1 MTLKARLI
9 LLCGIFATGLGLVS
23 ALALATLATVR
34 VNGPV
39 YRRIVTGKDLLA
51 DVRTPALGGGE
62 ALLVAQQLAD
72 ETDDAAIDQLAA
84 RAAAAREA
92 FDASLG
98 AWRATLDDGPE
109 REGLE
114 RLKQRASPFFA
125 IVESQLVPAARSG
138 KIQATQS
145 ALDTA
150 RSRYAAFTAEASAFS
165 RLLEARQAEQEKAAA
180 GIVRRD
186 SAVLWSL
193 ILAVMVAGGLLAW
206 GIVRRISRTVSGLVG
221 QTHQLVEAVGRGDLS
236 LRADPSAVD
245 LEFRP
250 TVEGVN
256 GTVEAL
262 VGPLRVT
269 AAYVERI
276 SQGDV
281 PPPVEEAWSGDLDGV
296 KRSLNRCIRAVNA
309 LVDDAGLLAAAGTA
323 GRLEVRADATRH
335 RGSFRRVV
343 DGVNATLDA
352 VIRPLREA
360 SDRIERLS
368 RGEIPDDVDGAWSG
382 EFARLRDALN
392 RCLASVRALA
402 GDAKRLA
409 EAGAE
414 GRLDVRADADRHSG
428 DFRAIVEGVNATLD
442 SVVGPLR
449 EASACVEALSR
460 GVVGRS
466 AGEGWKGDFVALR
479 AALARCQQAV
489 GALVAD
495 ATQLAGTAARGELSA
510 RADARR
516 HEGEFRRIVDG
527 LNSTLDA
534 LAAPAAA
541 AQIALERL
549 ALRDLTA
556 RVDGESQGDHAR
568 TQAALDSM
576 AAALQDALLQVRGAV
591 VAVAGASRQIASTAQ
606 AVSQGATSQ
615 AEALD
620 RTSGELGELANGT
633 REAASRADQADGL
646 AKEARTAALGGATA
660 VQRMGESMQLIRGS
674 AESTSEII
682 KDINEI
688 AFQTNLLA
696 LNAAVEAARAGDA
709 GRGFAVVA
717 EEVRSLALRS
727 KEAAR
732 KTEALIHESVE
743 QAVRGQEAT
752 RDVSARLDEIVK
764 AVAGSS
770 ERVARISELMREQV
784 RRADGLSKAMGQ
796 VDQVTQQ
803 NAASAEE
810 ASAAAEE
817 LSSQAHELEGLVGS
831 FVLEAEGRPATARLP
846 VARRE
851 AVS

>member
-1 MTLKARLI
+1 MTLKTRLI

-51 DVRTPALGGGE
+51 DVRTPALGAGE
-62 ALLVAQQLAD
+62 ALLVAQQLGD
-72 ETDDAAIDQLAA
+72 ETDDAVIDRLAD
-84 RAAAAREA
+84 RAAGARKA

-98 AWRATLDDGPE
+98 SWRSTLGQGPE
-109 REGLE
+109 RDGLD
-114 RLKQRASPFFA
+114 RLAQRAAPFFA
-125 IVESQLVPAARSG
+125 TVENRLVPAARSG
-138 KIQATQS
+138 KIQATQA
-145 ALDTA
+145 ALDRA
-150 RSRYAAFTAEASAFS
+150 RAEYGAFAAEATTFA

-180 GIVRRD
+180 GMVRRD

-193 ILAVMVAGGLLAW
+193 ILAVLLAGALLAW
-206 GIVRRISRTVSGLVG
+206 GIVSRIARTISGLVG
-221 QTHQLVEAVGRGDLS
+221 QTHHLIEAVGRGDLS
-236 LRADPSAVD
+236 VRADPAAVD

-269 AAYVERI
+269 AGYVERI

-296 KRSLNRCIRAVNA
+296 KRSLNRCIGA
-309 LVDDAGLLAAAGTA
+309 LNLLVEDAGALAAAGTA
-323 GRLEVRADATRH
+323 GRLEVRADASRH

-352 VIRPLREA
+352 VIRPLRET

-368 RGEIPDDVDGAWSG
+368 RGEIAADVDGAWSG
-382 EFARLRDALN
+382 DFARLRDALN

-402 GDAKRLA
+402 GDARRLA

-414 GRLDVRADADRHSG
+414 GRLDVRADANRHAG

-449 EASACVEALSR
+449 EAAACVEALSR
-460 GVVGRS
+460 GDVSVA
-466 AGEGWKGDFVALR
+466 AGVGWKGDFVTLR

-489 GALVAD
+489 GALVSD
-495 ATQLAGTAARGELSA
+495 AIGLAGSAASGRLSS
-510 RADARR
+510 RADAGR
-516 HEGEFRRIVDG
+516 HEGEFRRIVGG
-527 LNSTLDA
+527 LNATLDA

-541 AQIALERL
+541 AQQALERL
-549 ALRDLTA
+549 ARRDLTA
-556 RVDGESQGDHAR
+556 RVDGDFQGDHAR

-576 AAALQDALLQVRGAV
+576 AGALQDALVQVRRAV
-591 VAVAGASRQIASTAQ
+591 EAVAGASRQIAATAQ
-606 AVSQGATSQ
+606 SVSEGATSQ
-615 AEALD
+615 AESLD
-620 RTSGELGELANGT
+620 RTSGELGALAEGT

-646 AKEARTAALGGATA
+646 AKEARTAALSGATA
-660 VQRMGESMQLIRGS
+660 VERMGESMQRIRGS

-696 LNAAVEAARAGDA
+696 LNAAVEAARAGES

-732 KTEALIHESVE
+732 KTEALIHQSVE
-743 QAVRGQEAT
+743 QAVSGGEAA
-752 RDVSARLDEIVK
+752 RDVSARLGEIVK

-784 RRADGLSKAMGQ
+784 RRADGLSKTMGQ

-817 LSSQAHELEGLVGS
+817 LSAQAHELEGLVGS
-831 FVLEAEGRPATARLP
+831 FVLEADVRAPAGRLAPLL
-846 VARRE
+846 RE
-851 AVS
+851 VGS